1 MGIQEIKEEILSR
14 KLREKAGEIRHRD
27 PLLSEALMSLSI
39 KNHFLSEVWQ
49 RSNNIDI
56 NILSDHVGVI
66 LPSLGIKNMYD
77 LGEHFEFLMNNLTQ
91 WIKNTFPED

>member
-14 KLREKAGEIRHRD
+14 KLREKAGEIRNEN
-27 PLLSEALMSLSI
+27 PLISEALMSLSI
-39 KNHFLSEVWQ
+39 KNLFLSEAWQ

-56 NILSDHVGVI
+56 ESLSDHVGDT
-66 LPSLGIKNMYD
+66 LHSLNVKNMYD
-77 LGEHFEFLMNNLTQ
+77 LGENFEYLMNNLTQ

>member
-14 KLREKAGEIRHRD
+14 KLREKAGEIRHRN

-39 KNHFLSEVWQ
+39 KNHFLSEAWQ

-56 NILSDHVGVI
+56 DVLSDHVGAI
-66 LPSLGIKNMYD
+66 LHSLSIKNMYD
-77 LGEHFEFLMNNLTQ
+77 LGEHFESLMNNLTQ